1 MAGDKEDLIKQI
13 KQQWVDFS
21 NKKANMSTMNKDGA
35 WQATSQ
41 GGLWEFPGG
50 KVEVDETIQQAL
62 VRELKEELD
71 IIAECFEPL
80 VVIEHD
86 YGDKIVRLDVWLVTQ
101 FDGVP
106 VGCEGQQVK
115 WSTIDELTRYE
126 FPAANKKIIE
136 KIFSLRAA
144 GLTSDV

>member
-1 MAGDKEDLIKQI
+1 MSLVHVAVGVVLNSHNEVLIALRAKQ
-13 KQQWVDFS
+13 
-21 NKKANMSTMNKDGA
+21 AH
-35 WQATSQ
+35 Q

-101 FDGVP
+101 FDGDP